1 MMMKKTLSLFTL
13 TILLLSCK
21 DRKNQHS
28 ISGDVQSNNV
38 SQVKNEVPPQIKDTT
53 TVELIDSVYNFGTIK
68 EGQKVEYSFR
78 FKNTGNNPLVITNAV
93 ASCGCTVPEKP
104 EQPIKTG
111 EIGYI
116 KVVFNSKGKVGE
128 NHKNITVSSNAY
140 PPFKD
145 LQLTGTVTKAE
156 E

>member
-1 MMMKKTLSLFTL
+1 MRQIICLLLLVVTLS
-13 TILLLSCK
+13 SCK
-21 DRKNQHS
+21 DRKNQHG
-28 ISGDVQSNNV
+28 ITG
-38 SQVKNEVPPQIKDTT
+38 EVPSNENITQAKNSATTTITDTT
-53 TVELIDSVYNFGTIK
+53 TVELIDSAYNFGTIK

-78 FKNTGNNPLVITNAV
+78 FKNSGKNPLVITSAS

-104 EQPIKTG
+104 EQPIKPG

-116 KVVFNSKGKVGE
+116 KVVFNSKGKPGE

-140 PPFKD
+140 PPFPD
-145 LQLTGTVTKAE
+145 LVITGMVSKAE